1 MHKLATRRDFLGAA
15 VALALQ
21 PTPAFAQTLPQ
32 KRKAMVREL
41 ADVVRKHYQDEA
53 TAVRLGDALLRNL
66 DTGAYDDATIADAVF
81 AERLTRDL
89 RAVIDDKHMVVMSGM
104 TGKEA
109 DITVDPAFAVK
120 LNYGVQAVRRLP
132 GNVGLIEVNFFPAL
146 KFGDPLLDRYA
157 AAMAL
162 VKDTRA
168 LIVDVRE
175 HMGGD
180 PATVAYFVS
189 YFFERP
195 SFVVNRIRYRPERID
210 EFATTAVPRGG
221 RYGERRPMFVLTS
234 ANTFSGGEELAYDLQ
249 ATRRARI
256 VGEVTGGGANPNEA
270 FELGDGF
277 VAYVPNGAAINPIT
291 GTNWEGVGVAPDVKL
306 DLAKAPAD
314 AQRMALEAALA
325 QATDDADRASIRA
338 ALNAMK
344 TLTGR

>member
-1 MHKLATRRDFLGAA
+1 MHKLATRRDFLGVT
-15 VALALQ
+15 VALALTA
-21 PTPAFAQTLPQ
+21 TPAFPQ
-32 KRKAMVREL
+32 APSQMRKGMVREL

-53 TAVRLGDALLRNL
+53 TAVRLADALLRNL
-66 DTGAYDDATIADAVF
+66 DAGAYDDATVADAVF

-104 TGKEA
+104 TGNDP
-109 DITVDPAFAVK
+109 DITEAPAFAVK
-120 LNYGVQAVRRLP
+120 LNYGVQAVRRLS
-132 GNVGLIEVNFFPAL
+132 GNVGLIEVNFFPTL

-175 HMGGD
+175 HIGGD

-195 SFVVNRIRYRPERID
+195 SFVVNRIRYRPERTD
-210 EFATTAVPRGG
+210 EFATTTAPRGG

-234 ANTFSGGEELAYDLQ
+234 AKTFSGGEELAYDLQ

-270 FELGDGF
+270 FDLANGF
-277 VAYVPNGAAINPIT
+277 VAYIPNGAAINPIT
-291 GTNWEGVGVAPDVKL
+291 RTNWEGVGVAPDVKVEP
-306 DLAKAPAD
+306 AKAQAA
-314 AQRMALEAALA
+314 AQQMALEAALA
-325 QATDDADRASIRA
+325 QATDEAERASIRE

-344 TLTGR
+344 T